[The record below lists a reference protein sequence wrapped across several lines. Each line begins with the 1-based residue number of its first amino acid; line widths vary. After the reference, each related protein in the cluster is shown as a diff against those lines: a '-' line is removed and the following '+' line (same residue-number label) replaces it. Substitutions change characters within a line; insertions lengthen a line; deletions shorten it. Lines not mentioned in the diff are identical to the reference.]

1 MKVGMR
7 TRESARMPASPILLS
22 WIKAERGK
30 ETVEKQ
36 GDDVG
41 KEVVIDEFADEKQA
55 VIAESEIPQIDVLEV
70 HRELRIAVFG
80 ELFEAVR
87 CDFES

>member
-1 MKVGMR
+1 M
-7 TRESARMPASPILLS
+7 
-22 WIKAERGK
+22 
-30 ETVEKQ
+30 
-36 GDDVG
+36 
-41 KEVVIDEFADEKQA
+41 IDEFADEKQT

-70 HRELRIAVFG
+70 HCELRIAVFG